1 MKTICR
7 KMNEEIISLRT
18 QIHDKMMKK
27 FGMEIDF
34 DEMEEAILTK
44 MIAEQTKTSGND
56 HQTHVEL
63 GKLKVHSAHKY
74 LQFSFGLK

>member
-7 KMNEEIISLRT
+7 KMNEEIISLRS

-34 DEMEEAILTK
+34 DEMEAAVLTK

-56 HQTHVEL
+56 CQTQVEL
-63 GKLKVHSAHKY
+63 GKLKVHIN
-74 LQFSFGLK
+74 SFNSLSD